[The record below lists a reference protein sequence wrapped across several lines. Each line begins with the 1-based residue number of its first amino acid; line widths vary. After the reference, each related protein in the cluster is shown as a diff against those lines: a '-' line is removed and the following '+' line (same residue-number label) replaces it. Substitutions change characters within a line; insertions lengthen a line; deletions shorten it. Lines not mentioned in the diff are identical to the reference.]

1 MKIRVP
7 GTTSNLAV
15 GFDCIGAAL
24 SLFNEFEFQQNEK
37 YELYGFD
44 IEEEKNLVLIAYK
57 KYFKNYGL
65 TEVPV
70 IIKQTLNEVPQSR
83 GLGSSATC
91 IIAGVLA
98 ANELSQKLPLEDCIE
113 LMVEMEGH
121 PDNIYPAVYGG
132 MVSVFK
138 DDVTYAKQFEVHP
151 DFHFYVNIPDHITS
165 TKELRE
171 ALNQVIPLQDAVY
184 NISRALHL
192 DYAISIGELEYL
204 KAVLKDKLH
213 QDIRASFIPG
223 FNEVQQKVVEEG
235 DILLVSGSGSTLLI
249 ISKAIKDYTFEG
261 FITKEVSITRGVEIC
276 E

>member
-24 SLFNEFEFQQNEK
+24 SLFNEFEFLKSEVYQ
-37 YELYGFD
+37 LIDFD
-44 IEEEKNLVLIAYK
+44 VKNDENLVLNAYK
-57 KYFKNYGL
+57 KYFEHFGIID
-65 TEVPV
+65 VPV
-70 IIKQTLNEVPQSR
+70 TIKQILNEVPLSR

-91 IIAGVLA
+91 IIAGILA
-98 ANELSQKLPLEDCIE
+98 ANELSLKLPLEECLD

-132 MVSVFK
+132 MVSVFVDK
-138 DDVTYAKQFEVHP
+138 ITYSRQYDVHP
-151 DFHFYVNIPDHITS
+151 GLHFFVNIPDHKTS
-165 TKELRE
+165 TRELRD
-171 ALNQVIPLQDAVY
+171 ALNQQVYLQDAVY
-184 NISRALHL
+184 NVSRALHL
-192 DYAISIGELEYL
+192 DYALRVGELEYL

-213 QDIRASFIPG
+213 QDIRAGFIPG
-223 FNEVQQKVVEEG
+223 YEDVKGQVDNEG

-249 ISKAIKDYTFEG
+249 ISDRPKEYSFEG
-261 FITKEVSITRGVEIC
+261 FITKEVVITSGVKIC